1 MSLLKITRGKRGFK
15 ITTTNGNVQRRL
27 ELYGEELIQPKIE
40 RQRGKV
46 TVVPGDKF
54 YVHSKRHN
62 SYYFIN
68 THYHAIMELIDNY
81 CRGSGL
87 ANIDV
92 VEEDVMPCDGTDVD
106 FSKHTLNLVEPDGS
120 DFDYQNPIVA
130 HTSREGHNHNI
141 LEVQTGMG
149 KCQDM
154 SSKIKIPGGWTT
166 MGEIQVGDTITAVDG
181 GTTKVT
187 GIFPQGKKEVFELTF
202 GDGRTARACG
212 DHLWRV
218 FHPNWVPMKD
228 RTAGTIAGQTEL
240 GWRVV
245 DTNFLIDA
253 LKSAKGNLFS
263 VQLIESEKIDDVD
276 LPIDPWLL
284 GALLGDGSLCKT
296 PAIASTFD
304 EFIDKVESLVPNDTC
319 FVRDVSDVGKHHRFK
334 RADRNKE
341 CGVLSGLEQLGLR
354 YKRAWN
360 KFIPEIYLNASHG
373 QRLKLLQGLMDS
385 DGEVDKPKVSK
396 VTGKTP
402 RGGSI
407 RYSTTSE
414 QLAND
419 VAYLV
424 RSLGGL
430 ATIRGRQTYHTYKGV
445 KKAGRP
451 SWRVNIRMRN
461 PKSALSMSYK
471 SERTCETNRYSETL
485 RLRIS
490 SIVPVSY
497 EECQCISV
505 DHPTHLYVTDDFVVT
520 HNTAM
525 AMKSIV
531 NIGKRTLIIT
541 KPGYIEKW
549 TGDLTGKNYSLSLR
563 PGELIRI
570 GGDKGSSSKMEEMDA
585 LIEMGRN
592 GELDGGKGR
601 KECKVI
607 LISSKT
613 FDNWIKHQLENDVE
627 QVFEQFME
635 ITGCGKLL
643 YDESHEWFRMNYWTF
658 LLLNPARAL
667 DLSATLIPGDDV
679 FIKHRY
685 DERFPKICR
694 YNDLEYDRYIDALGI
709 YYHTTDKKI
718 IDRMNRMKLYNH
730 IEFEKMIMKR
740 KGSQEAYFIMVK
752 ELIDMF
758 YKNKKWEKGQR
769 ALIFFASREMCTRFT
784 EYAKNA
790 YPDLNVK
797 RHIQGDNYDEFVKAD
812 LGVSTPGKSGT
823 AVDIP
828 GLVLTIVTVCL
839 SKEDKNLQI
848 LGRTRKVRDWDL
860 SPKAIFLHCQ
870 QLVKHLVYLKRRQ
883 KMFRNKVQSFKI
895 LNSKFIIK

>member
-15 ITTTNGNVQRRL
+15 VMTDNGNIKRRL
-27 ELYGEELIQPKIE
+27 ELYGEDLIQPKIE

-54 YVHSKRHN
+54 YVYSERHRTF
-62 SYYFIN
+62 YFIN
-68 THYHAIMELIDNY
+68 SHYHSVMEVIDSY
-81 CRGSGL
+81 TRGSGL
-87 ANIDV
+87 GNVEI

-106 FSKHTLNLVEPDGS
+106 FSKHTLNLNEPDGS
-120 DFDYQNPIVA
+120 EYDFQNPIVA

-141 LEVQTGMG
+141 LEVQTGKG
-149 KCQDM
+149 KSQPLNA
-154 SSKIKIPGGWTT
+154 KIKIPGGWTT

-181 GTTKVT
+181 GTTSVT
-187 GIFPQGKKEVFELTF
+187 AIHPQGVLKTYEVMF
-202 GDGRTARACG
+202 GDGRYTEVCG
-212 DHLWRV
+212 NHLWRV
-218 FHPNWVPMKD
+218 FHPNWVPRKLQSPGVM
-228 RTAGTIAGQTEL
+228 GGQTDL

-245 DTNFLIDA
+245 DTKFLIEE
-253 LKSAKGNLFS
+253 LKKPHGKRLS
-263 VQLIESEKIDDVD
+263 VQLIESEKIDDIE
-276 LPIDPWLL
+276 LPLNPWLL
-284 GALLGDGSLCKT
+284 GVLIGDGSFGTSITLT
-296 PAIASTFD
+296 STFK
-304 EFIDKVESLVPNDTC
+304 EITDKVVQLMPSTSRLTLDKSDSNKDHKFARNDK
-319 FVRDVSDVGKHHRFK
+319 GIK
-334 RADRNKE
+334 
-341 CGVLSGLEQLGLR
+341 CGIMTALDDLGLR
-354 YKRAWN
+354 GKRAWE
-360 KFIPEIYLNASHG
+360 KSIPELYLNASHK
-373 QRLKLLQGLMDS
+373 QRLELLQGLIDT
-385 DGEVDKPKVSK
+385 DGQVGAPGNIGEHGHPCKSGTVS
-396 VTGKTP
+396 
-402 RGGSI
+402 
-407 RYSTTSE
+407 YSTTSE

-430 ATIRGRQTYHTYKGV
+430 AKISGRQTYYTYKGV

-461 PKSALSMSYK
+461 VGDLATVSHKRDRL
-471 SERTCETNRYSETL
+471 TETNQYSETL
-485 RLRIS
+485 SLRIATITEVGS
-490 SIVPVSY
+490 V
-497 EECQCISV
+497 ECQCISV
-505 DHPTHLYVTDDFVVT
+505 DHPTHLYITDDFVVT

-525 AMKSIV
+525 AMKTIV
-531 NIGKRTLIIT
+531 NLGKRTLIIT
-541 KPGYIEKW
+541 KPGYVDKW
-549 TGDLTGKNYSLSLR
+549 TGDLTNKEYSLSLR

-570 GGDKGSSSKMEEMDA
+570 GGGKSSSSKMDELEA

-592 GELDGGKGR
+592 GELEAGKGR

-613 FDNWIKHQLENDVE
+613 LDNWIKHQLDNDSE
-627 QVFEQFME
+627 LVFEDFMR
-635 ITGCGKLL
+635 ITGCGMLL

-658 LLLNPARAL
+658 MLLNPARAL

-679 FIKHRY
+679 FIKQRY

-709 YYHTTDKKI
+709 YYHTTDKKT

-730 IEFEKMIMKR
+730 IEFEKLIMKR
-740 KGSQEAYFIMVK
+740 KGSQAEYFKMVK
-752 ELIDMF
+752 DLIDMF
-758 YKNKKWEKGQR
+758 YKNSKWEKGQR

-784 EYAKNA
+784 EYAKDA
-790 YPDLNVK
+790 YPDLDVK
-797 RHIQGDNYDEFVKAD
+797 RNIQGDKYDEFVKAD
-812 LGVSTPGKSGT
+812 IGVSTPGKSGT

>member
-15 ITTTNGNVQRRL
+15 VMTDNGNIKRRL
-27 ELYGEELIQPKIE
+27 ELYGEDLIQPKIE

-54 YVHSKRHN
+54 YVYSERHRTF
-62 SYYFIN
+62 YFIN
-68 THYHAIMELIDNY
+68 SHYHSVMEVIDSY
-81 CRGSGL
+81 TRGSGL
-87 ANIDV
+87 GNVEI

-106 FSKHTLNLVEPDGS
+106 FSKHTLNLNEPDGS
-120 DFDYQNPIVA
+120 EYDFQNPIVA

-141 LEVQTGMG
+141 LEVQTGRG
-149 KCQDM
+149 KSQPLNA
-154 SSKIKIPGGWTT
+154 KIKIPGGWTT
-166 MGEIQVGDTITAVDG
+166 MGEIKVGDTITAVDG
-181 GTTKVT
+181 GTTSVT
-187 GIFPQGKKEVFELTF
+187 AIHPQGVLKTYEVMF
-202 GDGRTARACG
+202 GDGRRTEVCG
-212 DHLWRV
+212 NHLWRV
-218 FHPNWVPMKD
+218 FHPNWVPAKN
-228 RTAGTIAGQTEL
+228 RTAGTIGGQTEL

-253 LKSAKGNLFS
+253 LKSAKGKLFS

-276 LPIDPWLL
+276 LPIEPWLL

-296 PAIASTFD
+296 PAIASTFG
-304 EFIDKVESLVPNDTC
+304 EFIDKVESLVPRDTC

-334 RADRNKE
+334 RVEKETE
-341 CGVLSGLEQLGLR
+341 CGILSALNQLGLR
-354 YKRAWN
+354 YKRAWS
-360 KFIPEIYLNASHG
+360 KFIPEMYLNASHG

-396 VTGKTP
+396 VTGKMP

-414 QLAND
+414 QLAKD

-430 ATIRGRQTYHTYKGV
+430 ATIRARQTYYTYKGV

-471 SERTCETNRYSETL
+471 AERTCESNRYSDTL
-485 RLRIS
+485 SLRIATITEVGS
-490 SIVPVSY
+490 K
-497 EECQCISV
+497 ECQCISV

-525 AMKSIV
+525 AMKTIV
-531 NIGKRTLIIT
+531 NLGKRTLIIT
-541 KPGYIEKW
+541 KPGYVDKW
-549 TGDLTGKNYSLSLR
+549 TGDLTGSKYSLSLR

-570 GGDKGSSSKMEEMDA
+570 GGGKSSSSKMDEMNA

-592 GELDGGKGR
+592 GELNAGKGR

-613 FDNWIKHQLENDVE
+613 LDNWIKHQLDNDGE
-627 QVFEQFME
+627 QVFEQFMN
-635 ITGCGKLL
+635 ITGCGMLL

-658 LLLNPARAL
+658 MLLNPARAL

-679 FIKHRY
+679 FIKQRY

-709 YYHTTDKKI
+709 YFHATDKKL

-730 IEFEKMIMKR
+730 IEFEKLVMKR
-740 KGSQEAYFIMVK
+740 KSTQAEYFKMVK
-752 ELIDMF
+752 DLIDMF
-758 YKNKKWEKGQR
+758 YKNKNWEKGQR
-769 ALIFFASREMCTRFT
+769 ALVFFASREMCTRFT
-784 EYAKNA
+784 EYAKEA
-790 YPDLNVK
+790 YPDLDVK
-797 RHIQGDNYDEFVKAD
+797 RNIQGDNYDEFVKAD

-828 GLVLTIVTVCL
+828 GLILTIVTVCL

-860 SPKAIFLHCQ
+860 SPKAVFLHCQ
-870 QLVKHLVYLKRRQ
+870 QLIKHLVYLKRRQ

>member
-1 MSLLKITRGKRGFK
+1 
-15 ITTTNGNVQRRL
+15 
-27 ELYGEELIQPKIE
+27 
-40 RQRGKV
+40 
-46 TVVPGDKF
+46 
-54 YVHSKRHN
+54 
-62 SYYFIN
+62 
-68 THYHAIMELIDNY
+68 MELIDNY
-81 CRGSGL
+81 SRGTGL
-87 ANIDV
+87 ANIDI
-92 VEEDVMPCDGTDVD
+92 VEEDVMPCDGADVD

-141 LEVQTGMG
+141 LEVQTGKG
-149 KCQDM
+149 K
-154 SSKIKIPGGWTT
+154 
-166 MGEIQVGDTITAVDG
+166 
-181 GTTKVT
+181 
-187 GIFPQGKKEVFELTF
+187 
-202 GDGRTARACG
+202 
-212 DHLWRV
+212 
-218 FHPNWVPMKD
+218 
-228 RTAGTIAGQTEL
+228 
-240 GWRVV
+240 
-245 DTNFLIDA
+245 
-253 LKSAKGNLFS
+253 
-263 VQLIESEKIDDVD
+263 
-276 LPIDPWLL
+276 
-284 GALLGDGSLCKT
+284 
-296 PAIASTFD
+296 
-304 EFIDKVESLVPNDTC
+304 
-319 FVRDVSDVGKHHRFK
+319 
-334 RADRNKE
+334 
-341 CGVLSGLEQLGLR
+341 
-354 YKRAWN
+354 
-360 KFIPEIYLNASHG
+360 
-373 QRLKLLQGLMDS
+373 
-385 DGEVDKPKVSK
+385 
-396 VTGKTP
+396 
-402 RGGSI
+402 
-407 RYSTTSE
+407 
-414 QLAND
+414 
-419 VAYLV
+419 
-424 RSLGGL
+424 
-430 ATIRGRQTYHTYKGV
+430 
-445 KKAGRP
+445 
-451 SWRVNIRMRN
+451 
-461 PKSALSMSYK
+461 
-471 SERTCETNRYSETL
+471 
-485 RLRIS
+485 
-490 SIVPVSY
+490 
-497 EECQCISV
+497 
-505 DHPTHLYVTDDFVVT
+505 
-520 HNTAM
+520 TAM
-525 AMKSIV
+525 AMKTIV

-541 KPGYIEKW
+541 KPGYVDKW
-549 TGDLTGKNYSLSLR
+549 TGDLTNKNYSLSLK

-570 GGDKGSSSKMEEMDA
+570 GGGKSSSSKMDEMDA

-627 QVFEQFME
+627 QVFEQFMT
-635 ITGCGKLL
+635 ITGCGVLT

-658 LLLNPARAL
+658 MLLNPARVL

-709 YYHTTDKKI
+709 YYHTTDQKI

-730 IEFEKMIMKR
+730 IEFEKMVMKR
-740 KGSQEAYFIMVK
+740 KGSQEAYFAMVK
-752 ELIDMF
+752 DLIDMF

-784 EYAKNA
+784 EYATKA

-828 GLVLTIVTVCL
+828 GLILTIVTVCL